1 MRTDCTI
8 LYLSCISSVK
18 CNPKWSSYFH
28 GNIRWHLGYTR
39 SASIIGSSP
48 ACKWL
53 TCSLFR
59 WAYRAI
65 MYNTSYSLWPT
76 LPLPL
81 CPYSASAVLPSLR
94 PDPLAPASPQAS
106 HHHRAPGA
114 RRLCS
119 LAALLL
125 TAASSPSFPRSST
138 GPPRKFHGTTVSAS
152 SILFTNVRSAVPSFS
167 EPPSLFRG

>member
-39 SASIIGSSP
+39 SAAIIGSGL

-53 TCSLFR
+53 TCSLFQ

-65 MYNTSYSLWPT
+65 MYNTSYSLC
-76 LPLPL
+76 PL
-81 CPYSASAVLPSLR
+81 CPYSASAVLPSMC
-94 PDPLAPASPQAS
+94 PDPLTPASPQAS
-106 HHHRAPGA
+106 HCHRVP
-114 RRLCS
+114 S
-119 LAALLL
+119 KTIL
-125 TAASSPSFPRSST
+125 TQISSAFHPISATLGASSSLGFLT
-138 GPPRKFHGTTVSAS
+138 
-152 SILFTNVRSAVPSFS
+152 LFSVLHTQLQNQRFCIFYH
-167 EPPSLFRG
+167 LI